1 MIEIFRFGTRA
12 EAELAKAHLESH
24 SIACKIPSKNSY
36 SICDS
41 SNNLGVP
48 LVLLDSQ
55 HLDRAKEILEIYCE
69 T

>member
-1 MIEIFRFGTRA
+1 MIEIFRFGTRKGSRA
-12 EAELAKAHLESH
+12 SKSYLESH

-41 SNNLGVP
+41 SNNFGVP